1 MCKEGILELLEVA
14 QDGIP
19 SSVWSSTPLVLKATA
34 GLRLLPGEKATH
46 LDRVREVFLESP
58 FLSRG
63 DSVSIMDGTDEE
75 DHLGL
80 THRLHDIISDV
91 QQHPHTLL
99 TQLPWSRLD
108 VGKTSCLGKNRG
120 TAFRG
125 QQHRANKSLLG
136 PGLWPMG
143 TCRSSVY
150 CEGPRKQESPF
161 ESCLRKVEKL
171 LFQKVKKAEEAKD

>member
-63 DSVSIMDGTDEE
+63 DSVSIMDGTDEGGLHGS
-75 DHLGL
+75 DTPTVGMLDLGGGS
-80 THRLHDIISDV
+80 TQITFSPQDEKTIWASPIDYMTSF
-91 QQHPHTLL
+91 QMFNSTHTLYSHRRAHL
-99 TQLPWSRLD
+99 SPA
-108 VGKTSCLGKNRG
+108 LGKWRSCF
-120 TAFRG
+120 FR
-125 QQHRANKSLLG
+125 R
-136 PGLWPMG
+136 
-143 TCRSSVY
+143 
-150 CEGPRKQESPF
+150 
-161 ESCLRKVEKL
+161 
-171 LFQKVKKAEEAKD
+171 

>member
-99 TQLPWSRLD
+99 TQ
-108 VGKTSCLGKNRG
+108 
-120 TAFRG
+120 
-125 QQHRANKSLLG
+125 
-136 PGLWPMG
+136 
-143 TCRSSVY
+143 
-150 CEGPRKQESPF
+150 ESPF

>member
-19 SSVWSSTPLVLKATA
+19 SSVWSSTPLVVKATA

-63 DSVSIMDGTDEE
+63 DSVSIMDGTDEGISAWITVNFLIE

-99 TQLPWSRLD
+99 T
-108 VGKTSCLGKNRG
+108 
-120 TAFRG
+120 
-125 QQHRANKSLLG
+125 
-136 PGLWPMG
+136 
-143 TCRSSVY
+143 
-150 CEGPRKQESPF
+150 QESPF

-171 LFQKVKKAEEAKD
+171 LFQKVKKAEEAKDIEFYAFSYY